1 VLAPSQRGFGTLL
14 LESTFSEVNLDYARE
29 GLTCEIHVP
38 LGKNEFGAEAQLQ
51 A

>member
-1 VLAPSQRGFGTLL
+1 V
-14 LESTFSEVNLDYARE
+14 RE

-38 LGKNEFGAEAQLQ
+38 LGKNEFESSPQLS

>member
-1 VLAPSQRGFGTLL
+1 MLAPDQRGFGTSL
-14 LESTFSEVNLDYARE
+14 LESTFKTINFDYARE

-38 LGKNEFGAEAQLQ
+38 LGKNEFESQPQLS